1 MSISIGDAVKRVAP
15 DLLAI
20 ALLRESR
27 KNLKLRDEQLRVSK
41 EKERELAI
49 QVVDVLL
56 EVEWRKSPNHIFD
69 LIDRLRKKSGE

>member
-27 KNLKLRDEQLRVSK
+27 KSLKLRDEQLRVSK

-56 EVEWRKSPNHIFD
+56 EVEWSKSPNHVFD